1 MKKRTI
7 LAALLLVSIMVLL
20 CGCGKQAPSAE
31 EMPAVNPEPTETV
44 EEAIT
49 ETADAAPEVEKE
61 EAAPEELEE
70 PAEAVDQNGET
81 EAPASEEAEGQEA
94 EEAADEPENAA
105 ADEQDATS
113 GDIVEE
119 TPAAPG
125 RTIEITVPAEYADVR
140 YRAGEVTWHEDDSV
154 TYHLTEEEHEQ
165 LLGEV
170 HSDIQRELNEM
181 CASPYFLDF
190 FSINANEDCSVFTVV
205 CLSIETT
212 MAEQESPRQL
222 YEMGRRYAAYQGREA
237 GSIRLDYM
245 NKIGNTFTYRNSEWD
260 RLAKD

>member
-7 LAALLLVSIMVLL
+7 PAALLLVIIMILL

-31 EMPAVNPEPTETV
+31 ETPTVTPEPTVEAAEKAET
-44 EEAIT
+44 T
-49 ETADAAPEVEKE
+49 ETIETAQETEKE
-61 EAAPEELEE
+61 NDAEAEVPDESAGIAAESAETEVPSAETAQKPEKAAEDEEE
-70 PAEAVDQNGET
+70 PA
-81 EAPASEEAEGQEA
+81 SEDTG
-94 EEAADEPENAA
+94 
-105 ADEQDATS
+105 
-113 GDIVEE
+113 EE
-119 TPAAPG
+119 TQADSG

-140 YRAGEVTWHEDDSV
+140 YRTGEVTWHEDDSV
-154 TYHLTEEEHEQ
+154 TYRLTEEEHEQ
-165 LLGEV
+165 LLAEV

-190 FSINANEDCSVFTVV
+190 FSITANEDCSVFTVV

-245 NKIGNTFTYRNSEWD
+245 NKIGNTFTYRKSEWD